1 MTPIRIAFITFFV
14 CLAISTL
21 VSGDD
26 GALEN
31 AGEAVDNAASDVK
44 EWGKGAVEDTGNWI
58 KWSKPSPNSL
68 KDAGSIPAE
77 SDPTQPRCSIPPGS
91 GNLAAASL
99 RWSPH
104 HSDNIPVTGMRQ
116 PAGYSTVA
124 NSMAGPW
131 GPPSLTP

>member
-58 KWSKPSPNSL
+58 KGAGETAG
-68 KDAGSIPAE
+68 DAIEDIADRKKRQTGQNGKMGQPEEAVE
-77 SDPTQPRCSIPPGS
+77 KYEHNEDGDPVRKYIWGK
-91 GNLAAASL
+91 L
-99 RWSPH
+99 R
-104 HSDNIPVTGMRQ
+104 R
-116 PAGYSTVA
+116 
-124 NSMAGPW
+124 
-131 GPPSLTP
+131 